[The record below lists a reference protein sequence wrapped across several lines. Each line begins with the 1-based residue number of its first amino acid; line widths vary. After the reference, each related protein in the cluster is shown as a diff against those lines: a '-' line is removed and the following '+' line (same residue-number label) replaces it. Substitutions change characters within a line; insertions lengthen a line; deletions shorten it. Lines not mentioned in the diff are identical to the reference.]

1 MQNYQSVPER
11 DDDLAQN
18 LLQDDGD
25 DLAEELVVRR
35 RPEPGKSNITPVEAF
50 IMVAGKDLPAL
61 VIFCFGVT
69 AAITGYTWLLPALNK
84 YLSNYD
90 ATYDYDVN
98 PYGQNMT
105 KSDAEADAKKDAN
118 NLNNEFIEGDLTTA
132 LIATMS
138 LFVGI
143 ALTSVVFN
151 AVTLGLL
158 HFAGIIDLKKPM
170 SDKTRLRD
178 LDARKKNQSWL
189 FGYQL
194 DLQLKRPGRLARG
207 MNTLRDLAQRFTPST
222 EYFYNPLA
230 VGTTSALTSLLVLAV
245 ILGYYVQK
253 NFIGFYNDKHD
264 ELVAGGNCESDDQ
277 ALACKAQAN
286 QYAVDSVINY
296 LFKDVLDNSGVQALA
311 WIPVVLLA
319 VMPVMSF
326 INRNSESSDRMKWI
340 SAFIKDA
347 GQDVSYLLVL
357 SFALQI
363 ALSGPFALNLGK
375 EDYDADYDQLYNSG
389 LSTSPETFAASGAAN
404 LFAGNYTYGKLL
416 TDFIGIQTGLFA
428 LMAASISFR
437 SVRSIIAHRAGLIDV
452 YQTTPAEEQ
461 DLQIAQSQRDNPE
474 RMFYGPYQNIAF
486 DGEGLRG
493 TFAHRL
499 YTIPAALTPSSAWRV
514 YYPMV
519 IGVTTT
525 LLVSAVFSIMS
536 WVVAQDKFWKYF
548 NEKFDPLNDNGNCE
562 TSAEDRDCR
571 SNAARDGII
580 YGLNELMSMTNED
593 YALSMVWLT
602 VGVMAAVYAA
612 NGLYNLY
619 DFAKTPRVADV
630 REGSGDGVGLSGV
643 SNPLSKRGS
652 SAMYTSPSD
661 PGARRYSDA
670 SDEDM
675 PELETGF
682 GEGEGVG
689 GRPPS
694 PSPTGS

>member
-1 MQNYQSVPER
+1 
-11 DDDLAQN
+11 
-18 LLQDDGD
+18 
-25 DLAEELVVRR
+25 
-35 RPEPGKSNITPVEAF
+35 
-50 IMVAGKDLPAL
+50 
-61 VIFCFGVT
+61 
-69 AAITGYTWLLPALNK
+69 
-84 YLSNYD
+84 
-90 ATYDYDVN
+90 
-98 PYGQNMT
+98 
-105 KSDAEADAKKDAN
+105 
-118 NLNNEFIEGDLTTA
+118 
-132 LIATMS
+132 
-138 LFVGI
+138 
-143 ALTSVVFN
+143 
-151 AVTLGLL
+151 
-158 HFAGIIDLKKPM
+158 
-170 SDKTRLRD
+170 
-178 LDARKKNQSWL
+178 
-189 FGYQL
+189 
-194 DLQLKRPGRLARG
+194 

-222 EYFYNPLA
+222 EYFYTPLA
-230 VGTTSALTSLLVLAV
+230 VGTTSALTSALILEV

-253 NFIGFYNDKHD
+253 EFNGFYDDKHD

-277 ALACKAQAN
+277 ALACKAQAY

-347 GQDVSYLLVL
+347 GQDVPYLLVL

-428 LMAASISFR
+428 LMAASVSFR
-437 SVRSIIAHRAGLIDV
+437 SVRSIIAHRAGLINV

-461 DLQIAQSQRDNPE
+461 DLQIAQSQGDDPE
-474 RMFYGPYQNIAF
+474 RMFFGPYQNIAF
-486 DGEGLRG
+486 AGETLRG

-580 YGLNELMSMTNED
+580 YGLNKLMSMTNKD

-602 VGVMAAVYAA
+602 VGVMAAVWVA

-619 DFAKTPRVADV
+619 DFAKTPRVEAVVATAGHDGGQIYQQV
-630 REGSGDGVGLSGV
+630 GEEDRGPRNTNDSGEGVGLSGV
-643 SNPLSKRGS
+643 VRNPLTTTGGPGL
-652 SAMYTSPSD
+652 YTPPS
-661 PGARRYSDA
+661 GARRPSGA
-670 SDEDM
+670 SDHSRVSEYSPPIYDEKEDGG
-675 PELETGF
+675 L
-682 GEGEGVG
+682 G
-689 GRPPS
+689 GRS